1 MWFRIII
8 FIVIV
13 TIILIAGYSIYS
25 LYPSEPTPVPQEEE
39 IREPEEADRTYAV
52 LDKTDLI
59 RVESPEPNQTIASPL
74 IVKGEARG
82 YWFFEASFPVKLLDD
97 EENLIAL
104 EIATAQSEWMT
115 EEFVPFEA
123 VVEFDDPAVEKGI
136 LVFEKDNPSGLPENA
151 DEFRI
156 PVFFD

>member
-1 MWFRIII
+1 M
-8 FIVIV
+8 
-13 TIILIAGYSIYS
+13 
-25 LYPSEPTPVPQEEE
+25 
-39 IREPEEADRTYAV
+39 
-52 LDKTDLI
+52 
-59 RVESPEPNQTIASPL
+59 
-74 IVKGEARG
+74 
-82 YWFFEASFPVKLLDD
+82 
-97 EENLIAL
+97 
-104 EIATAQSEWMT
+104 EWMT